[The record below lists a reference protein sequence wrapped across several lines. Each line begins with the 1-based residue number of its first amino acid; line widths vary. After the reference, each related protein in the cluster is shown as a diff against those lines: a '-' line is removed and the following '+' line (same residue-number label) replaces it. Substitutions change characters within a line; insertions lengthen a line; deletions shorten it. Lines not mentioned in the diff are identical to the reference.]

1 MTVALLCTIC
11 QAPLCCACLR
21 LTAPPAPA
29 QDARGDQCDS
39 CGNLLNP
46 TELIRPKCALTGTTP
61 VVRQTRHMFLDLPQ
75 LQPKLQEYITRT
87 SQAGGWSSNCVQ
99 VGTCCLL
106 CEARFGVKHCAIS
119 CS

>member
-1 MTVALLCTIC
+1 MVGTGSC
-11 QAPLCCACLR
+11 QAPLCFALPALH

-46 TELIRPKCALTGTTP
+46 TELIHPKCALTGTTP

-106 CEARFGVKHCAIS
+106 CEARTGSNRCAAS